1 MNDNRGVIK
10 HIARAQQINSFK
22 NIRYG
27 NITPTDLDGAIE
39 YHDKC
44 WVFFELKYN
53 NAPISYGQKLA
64 LERLVNDTAK
74 NNKKSIAIIAD
85 HYVNDTNKEVDAA
98 DCVVREIYLSNE
110 KKWRGVV
117 RKMSLKECVDAFIDW
132 VDKKQESVKAGKR

>member
-53 NAPISYGQKLA
+53 NVPISYGQKLA

-117 RKMSLKECVDAFIDW
+117 RKMSLKECVDVFIDW
-132 VDKKQESVKAGKR
+132 VDKKHESVKAGKR

>member
-98 DCVVREIYLSNE
+98 DCVVREVYLSNE

-117 RKMSLKECVDAFIDW
+117 RKMSLKECVDVFIDW
-132 VDKKQESVKAGKR
+132 VDKKQESVKAGKK

>member
-85 HYVNDTNKEVDAA
+85 HYVNDTDKEVDAA
-98 DCVVREIYLSNE
+98 DCVVRKIYLSNE

-117 RKMSLKECVDAFIDW
+117 RKMSLKECVDVFIDW